1 MISTQ
6 PFLKIGSKLLLLS
19 LICCFFSKSIK
30 ANELNQLEQ
39 NIFQLIQ
46 NGSVLLHNEKGQAIL
61 SYQPDKPLVPAS
73 IVKILSSQ
81 IAIAKLGKDYRFK
94 TEFYLDHQKNL
105 LIKGY
110 GDPFLISEEIKTIV
124 KNLFQKGLT
133 KINQIYLDHSSFE
146 SDIIIPGTSNSNNP
160 YDALVGALVV
170 NFNTINVQRLGNG
183 EIKSAEKETPL
194 TPLAASKGKTIKT
207 GTTERISLTQNYQ
220 ESLQYV
226 GELFQVLFQKQNIVI
241 SKKDIA
247 IATISDSWKLL
258 YRHFNSHN
266 LDFILTGLLKYS
278 NNYIA
283 NQIFLI
289 AGGEKFGFPANLTK
303 AKSVF
308 QGYVQK
314 NYQFDENIFLFKEA
328 SGLSRDN
335 LMTAKMMMQVL
346 EKFKKYQYLLTEKK
360 GVLVKSGTLTGIYNY
375 AGYIKTEDGLFP
387 YTILLS
393 QKKNNRDKILTL
405 MRQYVKLTKF

>member
-1 MISTQ
+1 MILSQ
-6 PFLKIGSKLLLLS
+6 SFFKIGSRFLLLL
-19 LICCFFSKSIK
+19 LLCCFFSTRTP

-39 NIFQLIQ
+39 KIFRLIQ
-46 NGSVLLHNEKGQAIL
+46 NGSVLLHNDKSQAIL
-61 SYQPDKPLVPAS
+61 SYAPDKPFVPAS

-81 IAIAKLGKDYRFK
+81 IALAKLGNDYRFK
-94 TEFYLDHQKNL
+94 TEFYIDHQKNL

-110 GDPFLISEEIKTIV
+110 GDPFLISEEIENIA
-124 KNLFQKGLT
+124 KNLAQKGIT
-133 KINQIYLDHSSFE
+133 TINQIFLDHSSFE
-146 SDIIIPGTSNSNNP
+146 PDIIIPGTSNSSNP

-170 NFNTINVQRLGNG
+170 NFNTINIQRLNNG
-183 EIKSAEKETPL
+183 EIKSAETETPL
-194 TPLAASKGKTIKT
+194 TPLAASKGKAIKS
-207 GTTERISLTQNYQ
+207 GTTERISLTQNYR

-226 GELFQVLFQKQNIVI
+226 GELFQILFQKQNIIV
-241 SKKDIA
+241 SNQNIA
-247 IATISDSWKLL
+247 ITTLSDTWTLR

-303 AKSVF
+303 SKFVF

-314 NYQFDENIFLFKEA
+314 NYQFDEDIFLFKEA
-328 SGLSRDN
+328 SGLSRNN
-335 LMTAKMMMQVL
+335 LMTANMMMAVL

-360 GVLVKSGTLTGIYNY
+360 GVLVKSGTLTGVYNY
-375 AGYIKTEDGLFP
+375 AGYIKTATGLFP
-387 YTILLS
+387 YTILLN
-393 QKKNNRDKILTL
+393 QKRNNRDQILIL
-405 MRQYVKLTKF
+405 MQQYAALKAS